1 MPGRQRMNRSH
12 GQQIRQAIKQ
22 LNEAEI
28 PVRAREAEELLSQIL
43 GALTDLEAPLVQ
55 LIEKGHAPHSDGD
68 ERETPVTARMYLRQL
83 CKAIGHAL
91 GED

>member
-1 MPGRQRMNRSH
+1 VTGKQRMNRSH

-55 LIEKGHAPHSDGD
+55 LIEKGHVPHPDGD
-68 ERETPVTARMYLRQL
+68 ERETSAIARRSLKQLRN
-83 CKAIGHAL
+83 AIGHAL